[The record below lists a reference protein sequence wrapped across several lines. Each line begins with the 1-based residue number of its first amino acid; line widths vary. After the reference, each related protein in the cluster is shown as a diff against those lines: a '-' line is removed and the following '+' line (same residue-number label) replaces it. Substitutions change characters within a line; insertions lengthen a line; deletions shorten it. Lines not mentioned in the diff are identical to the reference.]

1 MYPSLNVNTGYG
13 FEERE
18 VGVFDSGIPTYTLYT
33 AKRYH
38 TSMAI
43 GMFWSNFVPF
53 LAILDL
59 KKNALYF

>member
-43 GMFWSNFVPF
+43 GMF
-53 LAILDL
+53 
-59 KKNALYF
+59 